1 MIPNTVREEFVLK
14 SNKSMSYGQD
24 KEEAVH
30 VLRKRKKHVQRQKGR
45 LITALIQLGTVN
57 NIHNMFTGFLS

>member
-1 MIPNTVREEFVLK
+1 MLIPNTVKEEFVLK

-30 VLRKRKKHVQRQKGR
+30 VLRKRK
-45 LITALIQLGTVN
+45 
-57 NIHNMFTGFLS
+57 